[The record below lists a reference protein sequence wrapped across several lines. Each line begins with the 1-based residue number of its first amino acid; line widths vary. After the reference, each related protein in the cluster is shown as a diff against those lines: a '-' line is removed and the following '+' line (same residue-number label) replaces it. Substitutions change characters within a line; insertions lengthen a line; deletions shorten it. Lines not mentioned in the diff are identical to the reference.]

1 MVINIIQVDP
11 LFFKFRSYIDLLIF
25 GDPTLFCT
33 EPNKPKGWNEPLNRM
48 SEEEWQ
54 EYFRLREELDVQMS
68 DNEIKQILDK
78 TSSLSEFS
86 EEKINL
92 LKKLPLLPSIAYGI
106 KLMGGLKE
114 IMHSNLSLAKKVYP
128 DEF

>member
-1 MVINIIQVDP
+1 MSN
-11 LFFKFRSYIDLLIF
+11 LR
-25 GDPTLFCT
+25 
-33 EPNKPKGWNEPLNRM
+33 NKPKGWNEPLNSM

>member
-1 MVINIIQVDP
+1 MSN
-11 LFFKFRSYIDLLIF
+11 LR
-25 GDPTLFCT
+25 
-33 EPNKPKGWNEPLNRM
+33 NKPKGWNEPLNRM

-92 LKKLPLLPSIAYGI
+92 LKKLPLLPSISYGI